1 MVRPHLEYGNI
12 IWGPHFKQDMKAI
25 EGGQKQATRMIPT
38 LKDRRYI
45 ERLKALD
52 LPSLECRRKRGDM
65 IMYYKIM
72 SGKVEI
78 SRDELFT
85 LNQHSTHG
93 HRFKIQKTQQATKL
107 IRCQSSVIR
116 SANDWNRLPAEASRL
131 RLRKH

>member
-1 MVRPHLEYGNI
+1 
-12 IWGPHFKQDMKAI
+12 
-25 EGGQKQATRMIPT
+25 MIPT

-116 SANDWNRLPAEASRL
+116 SANDWNRLPAEAVEAKSANEL
-131 RLRKH
+131 RICWTSTSVIDDTSHHLHD